1 MIQSIFKGGFSMLV
15 PIALDAA
22 APNLIFLFGVLPVL
36 VGIAVVALVVYLIV
50 RAIKKKK
57 DK

>member
-1 MIQSIFKGGFSMLV
+1 MLL
-15 PIALDAA
+15 PIELDAA
-22 APNLIFLFGVLPVL
+22 APNLIFLFVVLPVL
-36 VGIAVVALVVYLIV
+36 VGIAVVALVIYLIV

>member
-1 MIQSIFKGGFSMLV
+1 MLL

-22 APNLIFLFGVLPVL
+22 APNLIFLFCVLPVL
-36 VGIAVVALVVYLIV
+36 VGIAVVALVIYLIV

>member
-1 MIQSIFKGGFSMLV
+1 MLL
-15 PIALDAA
+15 PIALDAV

>member
-1 MIQSIFKGGFSMLV
+1 MIRRYFQRRLFHAVSHRTRRC
-15 PIALDAA
+15 
-22 APNLIFLFGVLPVL
+22 APNLIFLFCVLPVL
-36 VGIAVVALVVYLIV
+36 VGIAVVALAVYLIV